1 MHCNF
6 NDLNVQL
13 IQSFTD
19 YEIILI
25 QYLAYFN
32 NYLCRS
38 ELLRIDMLEAASREN
53 YLQFD
58 IME

>member
-1 MHCNF
+1 M
-6 NDLNVQL
+6 
-13 IQSFTD
+13 
-19 YEIILI
+19 EIILI

-38 ELLRIDMLEAASREN
+38 ELLRIDMLEAAASREN

-58 IME
+58 IMK

>member
-25 QYLAYFN
+25 QYICIYMRMSKESAKSSDVLDDLSIFSN
-32 NYLCRS
+32 C
-38 ELLRIDMLEAASREN
+38 
-53 YLQFD
+53 
-58 IME
+58 